1 MAQPSSET
9 PLTQGLLRT
18 TDGLPLPLERTSV
31 EASIT
36 GPIAEVQVRQ
46 VFHNSLDRTIEAVYL
61 FPLPHEA
68 AVHRLTFRLRGRLVE
83 GVVKPRE
90 EALRDYEKARAE
102 GRAATLLEQD
112 TPSLFTMS
120 IANVAPGE
128 RVEVTLGYQE
138 RLAFD
143 DGEYRFVFP
152 MVAAER
158 HEGAA
163 VPERRSPSG
172 ASAPIMASAASGEP
186 AGATR
191 RPPGRAKDERPA
203 DVDLHVTVR
212 AGAAIDEPRC
222 PSHHV
227 QMASFGPGS
236 FSVSLASGAAG
247 ASIPNRDFVLTY
259 RPATRE
265 VQSIVHLEHPLGA
278 PGVFLLSLTPP
289 AEIAPA
295 ETRPRDVVFLVDRS
309 CSMRGGSLAQARRAV
324 RFVLEGLPAGDRFAV
339 IAFDHERE
347 VAPVVNDGDGGA
359 PSASAALA
367 AKEPGAVSRA
377 DRFLAEVTPRGGTEL
392 EPALEAAA
400 KLLSFDPGRTALVV
414 LVTDAAVG
422 NEGRILRRAKEI
434 LGGTRLYVLGVGP
447 AVNRYLV
454 ERLARA
460 SGGAAD
466 VILPH
471 EDIEPALTRFR
482 RRVLQG
488 GPVLTGL
495 ALDWP
500 DAGALDVYPEPLPD
514 LFGGQPAQILGRFT
528 GEGPTRLALTGMTAT
543 GAPFR
548 QELAIDL
555 SPGPS
560 GVANAS
566 SAPPNLLRLWA
577 RSRIDAR
584 LDRLRAHP
592 EDLPAIRREITAL
605 AIEHGLASPFT
616 SFVAVDAQLPNSP
629 PNEPPTRVPVPH
641 AAPEGLAREPSA
653 ADRLER
659 TSSPEGRWSPLRDA
673 SHSDDD
679 DPTRI
684 GGAAEEPL
692 LFSAK
697 DAAPVDAGEDAPPP
711 TVSFDRMGDSDAQP
725 AFASRA
731 VGPARAGA
739 AELAL
744 RARIASSLKGGREEA
759 PSPAGTP
766 PQSGASSSPMVP
778 PAMPGIAMPAP
789 LPASLASL
797 TAPLASLTA
806 PLAPSG
812 IAPSLPPEPTISSA
826 PATIIPPPSVRPP
839 PPAPV
844 RAMAVRSSAGLASG
858 GPGATTTSGPP
869 LRPLT
874 ADPYPDDLLAW
885 AGKQAIGEI
894 DLIFLIDETGSMGP
908 YITEVQRHILHIIKA
923 IQASPLCKSL
933 RIGLVGYRD
942 HPPQD
947 NTFVTR
953 GIPLTDDVES
963 IERGVLAMSAQGG
976 GDGPE
981 AVTDGLVCVV
991 RLDFRPRAA
1000 RTVIW
1005 IGDAPPHGVSP
1016 HGDGFPDGCPC
1027 GAHWYTQAENC
1038 REMGV
1043 VVHAVAC
1050 MPGLATY
1057 PGGEDVFR
1065 AVARASRGLYIPLSE
1080 APKLIPLVTG
1090 VAESELDKQRISA
1103 AIDAQLKAHRAE
1115 LEPLT
1120 EDERVERLTAIL
1132 AEAEVRPRSLSVQGP
1147 RPTLRFRPIT
1157 AEDVEEGLATL
1168 RREGLCDL

>member
-9 PLTQGLLRT
+9 PLTQGILRT
-18 TDGLPLPLERTSV
+18 ADGLPLPLERTSV
-31 EASIT
+31 EASII

-46 VFHNSLDRTIEAVYL
+46 VFHNDLDRAIEAVYL

-68 AVHRLTFRLRGRLVE
+68 AVHTLTFRLRGRLIE
-83 GVVKPRE
+83 GAVKARE
-90 EALRDYEKARAE
+90 DALRDYEKARAE

-128 RVEVTLGYQE
+128 RVEVVLGYQE

-158 HEGAA
+158 HEGASA
-163 VPERRSPSG
+163 SERRP
-172 ASAPIMASAASGEP
+172 ASATSREP
-186 AGATR
+186 AGATWR
-191 RPPGRAKDERPA
+191 LPARGSDERPA
-203 DVDLHVTVR
+203 DVELRVTLR
-212 AGAAIDEPRC
+212 AGAAISEPRC
-222 PSHHV
+222 PSHRV

-236 FSVSLASGAAG
+236 YSVSLAPLGAS

-259 RPATRE
+259 RPLATE
-265 VQSIVHLEHPLGA
+265 VRPLILLERPLGA

-324 RFVLEGLPAGDRFAV
+324 RFVLEGLPAGDRFTV
-339 IAFDHERE
+339 IAFDHER
-347 VAPVVNDGDGGA
+347 ASPPPGSGGDVGDRGA
-359 PSASAALA
+359 VSALA
-367 AKEPGAVSRA
+367 ANDPPAIVRA
-377 DRFLAEVTPRGGTEL
+377 DRFLSEVTPRGGTEL

-400 KLLSFDPGRTALVV
+400 KLLPGDPGRTAIVV

-422 NEGRILRRAKEI
+422 NEGRVLRRAKEI
-434 LGGTRLYVLGVGP
+434 LGGARLYVLGVGP

-454 ERLARA
+454 ERLARTC
-460 SGGAAD
+460 GGAAD
-466 VILPH
+466 VVLPH
-471 EDIEPALTRFR
+471 EDIEPALARFR
-482 RRVLQG
+482 RRILQG

-500 DAGALDVYPEPLPD
+500 DAGALDVYPHPLPD

-528 GEGPTRLALTGMTAT
+528 GKGKTRLALTGTTAT

-548 QELAIDL
+548 QELVVDL
-555 SPGPS
+555 SPDLSPEPS
-560 GVANAS
+560 GEPMAVGAA
-566 SAPPNLLRLWA
+566 PNLLRLWA

-584 LDRLRAHP
+584 LERLRTHP
-592 EDLPAIRREITAL
+592 EALPSIRHEITTL
-605 AIEHGLASPFT
+605 AIEHALASPFT
-616 SFVAVDAQLPNSP
+616 SFVAVDTQLPDSLPEDP
-629 PNEPPTRVPVPH
+629 PARVPVPQS
-641 AAPEGLAREPSA
+641 APEGLAREPSA
-653 ADRLER
+653 VERLER
-659 TSSPEGRWSPLRDA
+659 TSAPEGRWSPLREASPSDEDA
-673 SHSDDD
+673 
-679 DPTRI
+679 PRI
-684 GGAAEEPL
+684 GGPADEPL
-692 LFSAK
+692 AAAARYAIPI
-697 DAAPVDAGEDAPPP
+697 AAPAGEDDDDAPPP
-711 TVSFDRMGDSDAQP
+711 TVSFDRMTDSDALP
-725 AFASRA
+725 TFETRAF
-731 VGPARAGA
+731 GPARAVAPGH
-739 AELAL
+739 AL
-744 RARIASSLKGGREEA
+744 RGRIASPPKGSGREALLPPPAAPPQIAASPAPPAAFA
-759 PSPAGTP
+759 PSPL
-766 PQSGASSSPMVP
+766 
-778 PAMPGIAMPAP
+778 PGLALP
-789 LPASLASL
+789 LPA
-797 TAPLASLTA
+797 
-806 PLAPSG
+806 
-812 IAPSLPPEPTISSA
+812 EPIISSA
-826 PATIIPPPSVRPP
+826 PSTIVPPPSVRA
-839 PPAPV
+839 PAPV
-844 RAMAVRSSAGLASG
+844 RAMAARPSPSAASS
-858 GPGATTTSGPP
+858 GPGSPPPSGPP
-869 LRPLT
+869 LRPLA
-874 ADPYPDDLLAW
+874 ADPYPDELLAW
-885 AGKQAIGEI
+885 AGKQSIGEI
-894 DLIFLIDETGSMGP
+894 DLVFLFDETGSMGP

-947 NTFVTR
+947 STFVTR

-981 AVTDGLVCVV
+981 AVTDGLVDVV
-991 RLDFRPRAA
+991 RLGFRPRAA

-1016 HGDGFPDGCPC
+1016 HGDGFPEGCPC

-1043 VVHAVAC
+1043 VIHAVAC

-1057 PGGEDVFR
+1057 PGGEDVYR

-1090 VAESELDKQRISA
+1090 LAESELDKQRVSA
-1103 AIDAQLKAHRAE
+1103 AIDEQLKAHRAE

-1120 EDERVERLTAIL
+1120 EDDRLERITALLTDAD
-1132 AEAEVRPRSLSVQGP
+1132 VRPRSLTMQGP
-1147 RPTLRFRPIT
+1147 RPALRFRPIT
-1157 AEDVEEGLATL
+1157 ADDVEEGLATL